1 MGILGIF
8 GTLGTTEI
16 LIILFLV
23 LMIFGAKRIPEIAR
37 GLGKGIREFKSA
49 TSEIS
54 RELTVEARP
63 PRTYQPPAQQPIHTS
78 PPASAPPAG
87 APTPPPASGEQPSQP

>member
-1 MGILGIF
+1 MGILGIGMP
-8 GTLGTTEI
+8 GTMEM
-16 LIILFLV
+16 IIIFIVV

-54 RELTVEARP
+54 RELTVDHKP
-63 PRTYQPPAQQPIHTS
+63 QQLYQPPAQQPIHTS
-78 PPASAPPAG
+78 QQQQQQTAVPPAG
-87 APTPPPASGEQPSQP
+87 TPGPQGQP